1 MVVSAIASTP
11 HSSLTP
17 PLSPVRTTP
26 SVAEQEGHLME
37 MEATQAP

>member
-1 MVVSAIASTP
+1 MSGSA
-11 HSSLTP
+11 
-17 PLSPVRTTP
+17 PLRTTP